1 MIITLDLCLRYG
13 TYEIIDGLNV
23 HIERGEF
30 VFICGQAASGK
41 TTLLQILAMRQKP
54 AGGRV
59 IVEGRDL
66 SKITRREVPAYRRGL
81 GVVFQDDMLLPRR
94 TLAEN
99 IEISLE
105 LAGWRTSEARKETM
119 NYLTE
124 VGLYGKANLFPE
136 QVSDN
141 EKQML
146 KICRALVRR
155 PKIVLADEPYEGLD
169 WHSVEKAVELFEKA
183 NLRGSTVVST
193 THNVELV
200 GRLGKR
206 AIMLDKT
213 SFGRMTGTSSG

>member
-13 TYEIIDGLNV
+13 KHEIIDGLNL

-41 TTLLQILAMRQKP
+41 TTLLQIFAMRQRP

-66 SKITRREVPAYRRGL
+66 SQITRREIPAYRRGL
-81 GVVFQDDMLLPRR
+81 GVIFQDDMLLPRR

-99 IEISLE
+99 MAISLE
-105 LAGWRTSEARKETM
+105 LAGWRASEARKEAM
-119 NYLTE
+119 SYLTE
-124 VGLYGKANLFPE
+124 VGLYGKADLFPE
-136 QVSDN
+136 QVSEN

-169 WHSVEKAVELFEKA
+169 WESAEKAIELFEKA

-193 THNVELV
+193 TNNVELV

-213 SFGRMTGTSSG
+213 SFGRMTRTSSG